1 LGRSLEG
8 NPALKV
14 HEHQQ
19 QPQDQ
24 QQQGFPALKVHQN
37 QQQQKPKRTIT
48 LTATVIVMASEP
60 PSPPLRLK
68 FEVLLMRETS
78 GTCQDK
84 LLQARIGL
92 LGSKSGSASTTSS
105 M

>member
-1 LGRSLEG
+1 
-8 NPALKV
+8 V

-19 QPQDQ
+19 Q
-24 QQQGFPALKVHQN
+24 QGFPTLKAHQN
-37 QQQQKPKRTIT
+37 QHQPKHTSTRTIT
-48 LTATVIVMASEP
+48 LTATAIVMASEP
-60 PSPPLRLK
+60 PPPPPR
-68 FEVLLMRETS
+68 LLMRETS